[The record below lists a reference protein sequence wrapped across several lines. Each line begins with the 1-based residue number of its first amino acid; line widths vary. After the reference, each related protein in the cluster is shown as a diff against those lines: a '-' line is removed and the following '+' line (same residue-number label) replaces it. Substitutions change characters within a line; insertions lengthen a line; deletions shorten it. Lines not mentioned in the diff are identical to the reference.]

1 MINLQDIIG
10 KRWYMGKGRTPTLV
24 DQIDELTIGS
34 ASISLVSLRFREGE
48 SDLYLLTENDDF
60 IGPLLYRAL
69 GKTVGSK
76 SFRSK
81 KGIFSFVTYSESGQ
95 DDLESLKPISAEQSN
110 SSFVAPGK
118 IFFKIFRRLQAGA
131 HPEEEVLR
139 FLNEQGYQGS
149 PELLASCRYTSD
161 SGKTFVLGIL
171 EKHLPDAQNAWDV
184 FTREPTVEKAYELGC
199 ETARMHNALREMDG
213 CEAPSEMPPIE
224 KLRRLLEQSAT
235 ASGFPDAAGNDE
247 LIAVQAILPRLQK
260 IWNETAPNKSAIF
273 KPQRIHGDFHLGQ
286 VLMTPDAQFKM
297 IDFEGEPTR
306 SLEFRRGLRSPAVDV
321 AGMIRSFAYAEAV
334 SKKNMDNVRHAFIQ
348 GYAKTANVPED
359 ALQQELKPYIIA
371 KAIYEACYELEFR
384 PDWFWIPARALIQ
397 LANPRE

>member
-1 MINLQDIIG
+1 MTNLQDIIG
-10 KRWYMGKGRTPTLV
+10 KRWYMGKGRTPTHFE
-24 DQIDELTIGS
+24 QIDELTIGS

-48 SDLYLLTENDDF
+48 PDLYLLTGNDDF

-69 GKTVGSK
+69 GRTAGSK

-81 KGIFSFVTYSESGQ
+81 KGIFSFVTYSKFGR

-171 EKHLPDAQNAWDV
+171 EKHIPGAQNAWDV
-184 FTREPTVEKAYELGC
+184 FTQEPTVEKAYELGC
-199 ETARMHNALREMDG
+199 ETARMHMALREMDG

-224 KLRRLLEQSAT
+224 KLRRLLKQSDT

-247 LIAVQAILPRLQK
+247 LATVQAILPRLKK
-260 IWNETAPNKSAIF
+260 IWTETAPNKSAIF

-286 VLMTPDAQFKM
+286 VLMTPDARFKM